1 MAANFGN
8 TQTSGCEGRKVV
20 EESAYWVA
28 WSQISGIGPVLL
40 RRLQQH
46 FGTLATAWNANKVE
60 LGEVE
65 GFGFQT
71 LEKIV
76 QQRSRLHPEQL
87 FTKHQQEN
95 PYFWTPADA
104 DYPRLLLE
112 TPSPPPILYY
122 RGEVELQENL
132 GQKPL
137 VGIVGTRRP
146 SEYGIRW
153 TRQISTALAKNGFT
167 VVSGMAE
174 GIDTESHAATMKA
187 GGRTIAV
194 LGTGV
199 DVIYPQ
205 KNRDLY
211 KQILTAGLVVSE
223 YPTKTPPDR
232 THFPRR
238 NRIIAGMSRAILVM
252 EAPLKSGALI
262 TATYANEFG
271 RDVYAL
277 PGRVDDY
284 PSQGCLKLLTQGASL
299 IVKELDELLTM
310 LGAIPQ
316 IDRVEQLST
325 VQQLSLPTLSPE
337 LQQVMDAFV
346 LDVAVGEASRRE
358 GIACDILPFDLIV
371 QQTGMAAGSVSSA
384 LLQLELM
391 GLLSQ
396 LPGMRYQKN

>member
-1 MAANFGN
+1 M
-8 TQTSGCEGRKVV
+8 V
-20 EESAYWVA
+20 EEGAYWLA
-28 WSQISGIGPVLL
+28 WAQISGIGPVLL

-46 FGTLATAWNANKVE
+46 FGTLATAWNATKAQ

-65 GFGFQT
+65 GFGLQT
-71 LEKIV
+71 LEKVV
-76 QQRSRLHPEQL
+76 QQRSRLQPEQL

-95 PYFWTPADA
+95 SHFWTPADA
-104 DYPRLLLE
+104 NYPRLLLE

-137 VGIVGTRRP
+137 VGIVGTRQP

-174 GIDTESHAATMKA
+174 GIDTESHSAAMKA

-199 DVIYPQ
+199 DVIYPH

-211 KQILTAGLVVSE
+211 QQILTAGLVVSE

-238 NRIIAGMSRAILVM
+238 NRIIAGLSRAILVI

-277 PGRVDDY
+277 PGRLDDY
-284 PSQGCLKLLTQGASL
+284 PSQGCLKLLSQGASFIL
-299 IVKELDELLTM
+299 KELDELLKM

-316 IDRVEQLST
+316 LDGVEASIAPE
-325 VQQLSLPTLSPE
+325 QLSLPSLSPE
-337 LQQVMDAFV
+337 LQRVMDAF
-346 LDVAVGEASRRE
+346 ASEA
-358 GIACDILPFDLIV
+358 LPFDFIV
-371 QQTGMAAGSVSSA
+371 QQTSMAAGSVSSA

-391 GLLSQ
+391 GFVSQ
-396 LPGMRYQKN
+396 LPGMRYQKS

>member
-1 MAANFGN
+1 MI
-8 TQTSGCEGRKVV
+8 

-46 FGTLATAWNANKVE
+46 FGTLASAWNASKVE

-71 LEKIV
+71 LEKII

-104 DYPRLLLE
+104 NYPRLLLE

-199 DVIYPQ
+199 DVVYPQ

-238 NRIIAGMSRAILVM
+238 NRIIAGMSRAILVI
-252 EAPLKSGALI
+252 EAPIKSGALI

-299 IVKELDELLTM
+299 ILKELDELLTM

-325 VQQLSLPTLSPE
+325 VQQLNLPTLSPE

-346 LDVAVGEASRRE
+346 VDVAE
-358 GIACDILPFDLIV
+358 GIAFDTLPFDLIV